1 LTRIVADENH
11 VTLHTALMQGAKL
24 LEEAGVDAPRLTAEV
39 LLGYATHVD
48 RTYFYA
54 HPEQELREVE
64 WIHFGRYLH
73 ERMRGKPTQYI
84 THRQEFYGREFA
96 VSPAVLIPRPETE
109 HLVEAALPLVRGVVV
124 DVGSGSGAIGIT
136 LALECKSLVI
146 AADISSEALAVT
158 VENARALGAAIAPLR
173 SDLLTAFADDSVDLV
188 VSNPPYVAE
197 SVRESIQKEV
207 RDWEPGLAL
216 FGGADGLE
224 VYRRLIP
231 EAWRVLR
238 TGGHLVLELGFDS
251 LPEVEKLLGVPV
263 TVHKDLA
270 GIARVL
276 VCQKA

>member
-1 LTRIVADENH
+1 
-11 VTLHTALMQGAKL
+11 VTLHTALLQGAKL
-24 LEEAGVDAPRLTAEV
+24 LEDAGVDAPRMTAEV
-39 LLGYATHVD
+39 LLGYAVHVD

-84 THRQEFYGREFA
+84 THRQEFYGREFV

-109 HLVEAALPLVRGVVV
+109 HLIEAALPLVGGVVV
-124 DVGSGSGAIGIT
+124 DVGSGSGAIAIT
-136 LALECKSLVI
+136 LALECNSRVI
-146 AADISSEALAVT
+146 AADLSGD
-158 VENARALGAAIAPLR
+158 ALGVTMDNAVRLGAEISPVQ

-197 SVRESIQKEV
+197 SVRESMQREV

-238 TGGHLVLELGFDS
+238 HGAHLVLELGFDS
-251 LPEVEKLLGVPV
+251 LLGVERLLGVPV
-263 TVHKDLA
+263 TVHRDLA

-276 VCQKA
+276 ICQKL